1 MAEPLPRAATGQST
15 AAGHAELRAEA
26 AVLVTQQAVLA
37 KKKSSLLWR
46 IVLVAIPIALV
57 VLIGFLEPNIRSK
70 VQLPAPGIMHHKQV
84 EPPPPPPPPQSTQPA
99 PVPSPA
105 PPPAVAP
112 KPAPVPAPGKPVPVQ
127 AGGHPP
133 NLVEEWLPMVDSVK
147 WVVVAVFGMLLL
159 YNIARYAIAQKA
171 SMNVKTKLQAL
182 GEFSIDVGSGPGGG
196 VSPAE

>member
-1 MAEPLPRAATGQST
+1 MAEPLPRAATGQFT
-15 AAGHAELRAEA
+15 ASGHAELRAEA
-26 AVLVTQQAVLA
+26 AVLATQQAVLA

-57 VLIGFLEPNIRSK
+57 VLIGFLEPTIRSK
-70 VQLPAPGIMHHKQV
+70 VPLSASSIIHHKQI
-84 EPPPPPPPPQSTQPA
+84 EPPPPAPPPQSSQPA
-99 PVPSPA
+99 PAPSPA
-105 PPPAVAP
+105 PPTAVAP
-112 KPAPVPAPGKPVPVQ
+112 KPAPLPAPGK
-127 AGGHPP
+127 P

-182 GEFSIDVGSGPGGG
+182 GEFSIDVGGGSGGG